1 MLGDDKCTF
10 NIVAIQ
16 CASDTLRQSWKGG
29 LSTSSGMPYS
39 RCTIQMMI
47 QLCRTWFSSPVTAQ
61 GLRRVK
67 EYARLGLLSATL
79 QLEMDHMM
87 VFSHRWLPAA
97 WESLND
103 ALPKCREFRVKVDS
117 NLMDLVLFK
126 HLPGSAWNPPGT
138 GKTISTGKRTRPILQ
153 ALESCLCHKQKRST
167 KNNIFE
173 TWRDCEK
180 FCTPYETTIPMSCIA
195 AHWRATICY

>member
-117 NLMDLVLFK
+117 NLMDLVLSSIFLDQLET
-126 HLPGSAWNPPGT
+126 HLEQVKPLVQGKGPGLYCKPLKVACVTNRNGQQKIIFLKPEEIVKSFAHL
-138 GKTISTGKRTRPILQ
+138 TRPPYQ
-153 ALESCLCHKQKRST
+153 CL
-167 KNNIFE
+167 
-173 TWRDCEK
+173 
-180 FCTPYETTIPMSCIA
+180 A
-195 AHWRATICY
+195 